1 MDDTYNAPGTRG
13 KSDEMQIGGV
23 ETQKPALNR
32 VGTLRRLGYYHCNL
46 ILKEHDPWLEQVY

>member
-1 MDDTYNAPGTRG
+1 MDDTYNASAPRG

-23 ETQKPALNR
+23 ETQKLALNR

>member
-1 MDDTYNAPGTRG
+1 MPA